1 MTAGMISLA
10 VPEPLYRRLERVA
23 QMTQRSVAETLAS
36 AIAIAVPSAADLPDA
51 LADELAGMAW
61 LSDKMLRSAIRPTFT
76 RTQQKRLAEINDIQD
91 KRPLSVSE
99 RAEQAHL
106 LAEYERS
113 MLRRAQAFMILAQRG
128 YRTPGY
134 NELASNL

>member
-1 MTAGMISLA
+1 MTAGMISLP

-36 AIAIAVPSAADLPDA
+36 AIAIAVPSATDLPDA

-61 LSDKMLRSAIRPTFT
+61 LSDKMLRSAIRPIFT

-91 KRPLSVSE
+91 ERPLSVSE
-99 RAEQAHL
+99 RVEQAHL

-134 NELASNL
+134 NELASN

>member
-1 MTAGMISLA
+1 MISLP

-23 QMTQRSVAETLAS
+23 QVTQRSVADTLAS
-36 AIAIAVPSAADLPDA
+36 AIAVAVPPSTDLSPA

-61 LSDKMLRSAIRPTFT
+61 LNDKMLRAAIHPTFT
-76 RTQQKRLAEINDIQD
+76 RAQRKRLNELNDIQD
-91 KRPLSVSE
+91 ERPLTGSE
-99 RAEQAHL
+99 QTEQAHL

-128 YRTPGY
+128 YSTPSY
-134 NELASNL
+134 DELGA

>member
-1 MTAGMISLA
+1 MTAGMISLP

-36 AIAIAVPSAADLPDA
+36 AIAIAVPPAADLPDA

-76 RTQQKRLAEINDIQD
+76 RAQQKRLAEINDIQD
-91 KRPLSVSE
+91 ERPLAYAE
-99 RAEQAHL
+99 RVEQAHL

-128 YRTPGY
+128 YRTPNY
-134 NELASNL
+134 NELASN